1 MEKENVFSSLE
12 EMLSEFIE
20 LEQKKKNTS
29 KIYQHYMYS

>member
-20 LEQKKKNTS
+20 LEHKKNNTTRV
-29 KIYQHYMYS
+29 YQDLMNS